1 MIIPDNDTESDSLIC
16 LALSPISKLEAFIF
30 AVAVE
35 LVTVEAE
42 DPHRSGSVV
51 DRLLALSIHKK
62 YLILELQWRQAPPCS
77 CWDTGRVAPLLFSP
91 GGIC

>member
-1 MIIPDNDTESDSLIC
+1 MHFFLTIRIYEAIEYLIIPDNDTESDSLKC

-51 DRLLALSIHKK
+51 ERLLGLSIHKK
-62 YLILELQWRQAPPCS
+62 YLIEMP
-77 CWDTGRVAPLLFSP
+77 T
-91 GGIC
+91 

>member
-51 DRLLALSIHKK
+51 ERLLGL
-62 YLILELQWRQAPPCS
+62 
-77 CWDTGRVAPLLFSP
+77 
-91 GGIC
+91 